1 LKKGEVAR
9 KPPSIP
15 PDTSV
20 TLKEEPLSVVPH
32 CVEEEDDLSS
42 EEDGLMLTVES
53 QLSAEDAQ
61 IRDSSD
67 MA

>member
-1 LKKGEVAR
+1 MKKGEVAR
-9 KPPSIP
+9 KPPRLP
-15 PDTSV
+15 TETSV
-20 TLKEEPLSVVPH
+20 TLKEEPLSVDPH

-42 EEDGLMLTVES
+42 EEDELLLTVE
-53 QLSAEDAQ
+53 SAEDAQ